1 MSAGNRASRSVGN
14 PCEIFQFR
22 GKRHVEVGSER
33 ENERVLWA
41 HCAAEAASLDNRP
54 AAGGYVGKKTSGFC
68 GSSWGWHPY
77 SMQCKA
83 LAASGDTL

>member
-1 MSAGNRASRSVGN
+1 MSAGIEPPAALSTHVRFSNFTVSG
-14 PCEIFQFR
+14 
-22 GKRHVEVGSER
+22 VEVGSER